1 MAVRRNLT
9 EEIEK
14 LTQLIDSNLEGSKKF
29 KYKFKSDFP
38 LK

>member
-1 MAVRRNLT
+1 MAVRKNLT
-9 EEIEK
+9 AEMEK
-14 LTQLIDSNLEGSKKF
+14 LTQLIDSNLDGSKKF